1 MGSPGH
7 IQSIPND
14 SLDDW
19 IDKAVETDVPTLN
32 DGDFDDEPRGP
43 PLSDNEI
50 DDGLRLLARWQ
61 SPDDIKKMTDALCWR
76 CQSSDYFNRPQLNFL
91 QDAYVLAK
99 FARLKEAESVRL
111 AAPSERWPDGLMK
124 LEGQIYNIEVTSTHG
139 GRKLGQ
145 EYRNVSGPTLD
156 PVENWV
162 ARADSIPKY
171 LDDAISTKPRRTTA
185 APVG

>member
-1 MGSPGH
+1 MP
-7 IQSIPND
+7 IVRLFQSTAAKLFAGRLRVCEICEAKRSGKRP
-14 SLDDW
+14 
-19 IDKAVETDVPTLN
+19 
-32 DGDFDDEPRGP
+32 PRGP
-43 PLSDNEI
+43 F
-50 DDGLRLLARWQ
+50 RTLARW
-61 SPDDIKKMTDALCWR
+61 P
-76 CQSSDYFNRPQLNFL
+76 
-91 QDAYVLAK
+91 
-99 FARLKEAESVRL
+99 
-111 AAPSERWPDGLMK
+111 MK
-124 LEGQIYNIEVTSTHG
+124 LEGQIYNIKVTSTHG